1 MVSRKTNTYCGTGRR
16 KCAVA
21 CVKICEGTG
30 KFDINGKGVAEFCPL
45 DSAERQLFA
54 PLVLTDNVDR
64 IDVSVKT
71 SGGGIVGQVGA
82 ISLGLSR
89 ALEKM
94 NAELRTVLK
103 KEGLLT
109 CDSRVRE
116 RKKPGQPGA
125 RKRFQFSKR

>member
-1 MVSRKTNTYCGTGRR
+1 MVSRKTNTYYGTGRR

-45 DSAERQLFA
+45 DSAERQLFT
-54 PLVLTDNVDR
+54 PLVLTDNVNR

-71 SGGGIVGQVGA
+71 SGGGIIGQVGA
-82 ISLGLSR
+82 ILLGLSR

-94 NAELRTVLK
+94 NSEFRTVLK
-103 KEGLLT
+103 KERLLT
-109 CDSRVRE
+109 RDGRVRE